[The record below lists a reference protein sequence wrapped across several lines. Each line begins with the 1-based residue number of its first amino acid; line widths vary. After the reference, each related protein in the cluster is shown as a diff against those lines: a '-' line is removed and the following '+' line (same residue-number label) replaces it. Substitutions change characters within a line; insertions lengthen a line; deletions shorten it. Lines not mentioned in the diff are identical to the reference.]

1 MLFISHRTLE
11 KPIIHRYQ
19 EIEAFPQALNN
30 SQMWNWSTRLFLT
43 EARENLTAEASA
55 DLPSKWTKEELDA
68 LEKTL
73 RDHERWLVEW
83 VEKQKNVKSNEDP
96 VIETTEMK
104 ARAKVLE
111 QHLQRL
117 WRRKVPKV
125 KPKKTS
131 TTESST
137 TTSSAFAE
145 TQTIPAEN
153 GNEHQRNPPVE
164 GNDGQVPLAGR
175 LVDDL

>member
-1 MLFISHRTLE
+1 
-11 KPIIHRYQ
+11 
-19 EIEAFPQALNN
+19 
-30 SQMWNWSTRLFLT
+30 
-43 EARENLTAEASA
+43 
-55 DLPSKWTKEELDA
+55 LDG

-83 VEKQKNVKSNEDP
+83 VEKQKVIKSNEDP

-125 KPKKTS
+125 KPKRTS
-131 TTESST
+131 TTESVTATRSAVDQKET
-137 TTSSAFAE
+137 TTTE
-145 TQTIPAEN
+145 DGGEGVYKPPAGGDDE
-153 GNEHQRNPPVE
+153 
-164 GNDGQVPLAGR
+164 QVPLTGR
-175 LVDDL
+175 IVDDL

>member
-1 MLFISHRTLE
+1 
-11 KPIIHRYQ
+11 
-19 EIEAFPQALNN
+19 
-30 SQMWNWSTRLFLT
+30 MWNWSTRLFLT

-73 RDHERWLVEW
+73 RDHERWLAEW

-96 VIETTEMK
+96 VIETAEMK

-125 KPKKTS
+125 RPKKTS
-131 TTESST
+131 TTESATATRNASDENET
-137 TTSSAFAE
+137 AATQDSS
-145 TQTIPAEN
+145 QQ
-153 GNEHQRNPPVE
+153 QRDPVREPPV
-164 GNDGQVPLAGR
+164 GDGEQVPLTGR
-175 LVDDL
+175 IVDDI

>member
-1 MLFISHRTLE
+1 
-11 KPIIHRYQ
+11 
-19 EIEAFPQALNN
+19 
-30 SQMWNWSTRLFLT
+30 MWNWSTRLFLT

-55 DLPSKWTKEELDA
+55 GLPSKWTKEELDG

-83 VEKQKNVKSNEDP
+83 VEKQKVIRSNEDP

-125 KPKKTS
+125 KPKRTS
-131 TTESST
+131 TSESATATRSAVDEKET
-137 TTSSAFAE
+137 TTTEDGGEGVHEA
-145 TQTIPAEN
+145 
-153 GNEHQRNPPVE
+153 PVGGDDE
-164 GNDGQVPLAGR
+164 QVPLTGR
-175 LVDDL
+175 IVDDL